1 MPYCGLTKAAK
12 KLPKNC
18 REEFKAAF
26 KATDTMDLY
35 NGYLPHYFMVI
46 KQSLEQRAKLL
57 QEVHDQLKPLNETN
71 KKLRQLFY
79 S

>member
-1 MPYCGLTKAAK
+1 MPYCGLTKASK
-12 KLPKNC
+12 KLPANC

-26 KATDTMDLY
+26 KATGAMDLY
-35 NGYLPHYFMVI
+35 GGYLPHYFMVM
-46 KQSLEQRAKLL
+46 KQTLDDRAKIL
-57 QEVHDQLKPLNETN
+57 QEVHDQLKPLDQTN